1 MGNQDLTYRGG
12 LRFRRSGIILSVTWP
27 FALLELRP
35 DGIRLRPSDSLSKWL
50 MFGSVP
56 DQVIAW
62 HEITL
67 IQPCRGVV
75 ARTPGVR
82 ITLNDGQHI
91 VFWCWNRAKEV
102 ILQAARARRIQTGD
116 TVHAVGPFSV

>member
-62 HEITL
+62 HENHANSAL
-67 IQPCRGVV
+67 SGCRGE
-75 ARTPGVR
+75 
-82 ITLNDGQHI
+82 NS
-91 VFWCWNRAKEV
+91 
-102 ILQAARARRIQTGD
+102 RRSHHT
-116 TVHAVGPFSV
+116 